1 MCQLLGLNCSNPTDA
16 RFSFSGFFKRGG
28 DTDHHADGWGV
39 AFFEG
44 KGLRHFLDHH
54 AAVESPMANLLQ
66 SYPLKSKNLIA
77 HVRKATTGS
86 VCLENAH
93 PFTRELWGR
102 HWVIAHNGNLANY
115 QPHLHTHFQPVGTTD
130 SELAFCWLMQELE
143 KSHAGLPSV
152 HELTHTLKELAPRVS
167 KFGTFNFLLS
177 NGEAT
182 WAHCSTDLH
191 YVIRQ
196 HPFSKATLKDDDW
209 TVNFAE
215 LNHPSDRVAV
225 ICTQPLTADEPWV
238 AFSPNELQ
246 VFVDGGL
253 PFA

>member
-44 KGLRHFLDHH
+44 KGLRHFLDHR

-102 HWVIAHNGNLANY
+102 HWVFAHNGNLANY

-143 KSHAGLPSV
+143 KSHAGLPTV
-152 HELTHTLKELAPRVS
+152 YELTH
-167 KFGTFNFLLS
+167 
-177 NGEAT
+177 
-182 WAHCSTDLH
+182 
-191 YVIRQ
+191 
-196 HPFSKATLKDDDW
+196 TLKDDDW

-238 AFSPNELQ
+238 SFSPNELQ
-246 VFVDGGL
+246 VFVDGAL